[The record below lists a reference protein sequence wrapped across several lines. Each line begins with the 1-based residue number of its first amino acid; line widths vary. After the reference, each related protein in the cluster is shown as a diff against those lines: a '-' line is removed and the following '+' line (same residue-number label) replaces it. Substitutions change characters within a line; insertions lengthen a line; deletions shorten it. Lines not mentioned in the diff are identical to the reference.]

1 MSAVPTTLAVADYA
15 VFGVTLGISAAI
27 GIFYAIKD
35 WRSTEGTEGYLLGG
49 RNLGMI
55 PVSLSLS
62 VSFMSAVTV
71 LGTPAE
77 VYLYGTMYWWFLLS
91 MLIVAVVTSELYI
104 PTFYH
109 MGISSTYEYLEA
121 RFNRPVR
128 VLATITFILETIFY
142 VGIVIYAPSLALS
155 AVTGFDL
162 WSAVLSTGLVCTFY
176 TTLGG
181 IKAVIWT
188 DVFQAVVMLC
198 GFLAVTIRGSVVLG
212 GYENVW
218 KICEEGGRVD
228 FLHFD
233 LDPRYRH
240 TFWSIIVG
248 GTFLWLG
255 VYAVSQSQVQRYLCC
270 RSVNQAKGAIYLNW
284 LGLVII
290 ISLSVMNGAILYAF
304 YHDCDPLST
313 GKVGASDQLLPYMAL
328 ELFKDYPGLTGLV
341 VSCVFSGSLSTVS
354 SGINAMSCVTVEDFI
369 KPATKWS
376 ETTYTWLS
384 KGAVIIY
391 GGLCIAM
398 AYLASQLGGV
408 LEAALSILGLVGGP
422 LVGLFTLGMMFPFA
436 NSIGAFVGLL
446 SGLAVSTWVY
456 IGSKTYPPD
465 PIFVRKLPVDIS
477 GCPVVNITSNATIA
491 SFTSA
496 TTPLPTT
503 TVAPVIPAIA
513 DFYSISYVYYSCVG
527 FGTTLVIGLVLSLLT
542 CGWRDRKKINPK
554 LVTSIFD
561 HWLLEWIPQ
570 SFRDCMRCQVGEE
583 YRDWEIDMDNLKEYN
598 TKEMYTPAMI
608 PELGTK
614 RQRTD
619 TVKSVS
625 SGLSDGSGSNITSKM

>member
-1 MSAVPTTLAVADYA
+1 S
-15 VFGVTLGISAAI
+15 
-27 GIFYAIKD
+27 
-35 WRSTEGTEGYLLGG
+35 

-77 VYLYGTMYWWFLLS
+77 VYIYGTMYWWFLLA

-104 PTFYH
+104 PMFYK
-109 MGISSTYEYLEA
+109 MGISSTY
-121 RFNRPVR
+121 
-128 VLATITFILETIFY
+128 ETIFY

-162 WSAVLSTGLVCTFY
+162 WTAVMSTGIVCTFY

-198 GFLAVTIRGSVVLG
+198 GFLAVTIRGSIVLG
-212 GYENVW
+212 GYEKVW
-218 KICEEGGRVD
+218 QICEEGGRID

-270 RSVNQAKGAIYLNW
+270 RSVKQAKGAIYLNW
-284 LGLVII
+284 LGLVVI
-290 ISLSVMNGAILYAF
+290 ISLSVINGTILYAF
-304 YHDCDPLST
+304 YHDCDPLGT
-313 GKVGASDQLLPYMAL
+313 GKVGATDQLLPYMAL
-328 ELFKDYPGLTGLV
+328 ELFKDYPGVTGLV
-341 VSCVFSGSLSTVS
+341 VSCIFSGSLSTVS

-369 KPATKWS
+369 KPVTKWS
-376 ETTYTWLS
+376 DTTILINILLDS
-384 KGAVIIY
+384 SVIIY

-422 LVGLFTLGMMFPFA
+422 LVGLFTLGLLFPFA

-446 SGLAVSTWVY
+446 SGLAVSIWVY
-456 IGSKTYPPD
+456 VGSKTYPPAAE
-465 PIFVRKLPVDIS
+465 FARRLPLDQS
-477 GCPVVNITSNATIA
+477 GCPVV
-491 SFTSA
+491 
-496 TTPLPTT
+496 PLNMSTAMMTT
-503 TVAPVIPAIA
+503 TVAPEIPAIA
-513 DFYSISYVYYSCVG
+513 DFYSISYVYYSCIGV
-527 FGTTLVIGLVLSLLT
+527 GTTLVIGLLLSLLT
-542 CGWRDRKKINPK
+542 CGWRERKNVNP
-554 LVTSIFD
+554 LFVTSLFD
-561 HWLLEWIPQ
+561 H
-570 SFRDCMRCQVGEE
+570 
-583 YRDWEIDMDNLKEYN
+583 
-598 TKEMYTPAMI
+598 
-608 PELGTK
+608 
-614 RQRTD
+614 
-619 TVKSVS
+619 
-625 SGLSDGSGSNITSKM
+625 

>member
-1 MSAVPTTLAVADYA
+1 ELSTADYA
-15 VFGVTLGISAAI
+15 VFGVTLGFSAAI

-35 WRSTEGTEGYLLGG
+35 WRSREGTEEYLLGG

-77 VYLYGTMYWWFLLS
+77 VYIYGTMYWWFLLA

-104 PTFYH
+104 PMFYK
-109 MGISSTYEYLEA
+109 MGISSTYEYLEK

-128 VLATITFILETIFY
+128 ILATVTFILETIFY

-162 WSAVLSTGLVCTFY
+162 WTAVMSTGIVCTFY

-198 GFLAVTIRGSVVLG
+198 GFLAVTIRGSIVLG
-212 GYENVW
+212 GYEKVW
-218 KICEEGGRVD
+218 QICEEGGRID

-270 RSVNQAKGAIYLNW
+270 RSVKQAKGAIYLNW
-284 LGLVII
+284 LGLVVI
-290 ISLSVMNGAILYAF
+290 ISLSVINGTILYAF
-304 YHDCDPLST
+304 YHDCDPLGT
-313 GKVGASDQLLPYMAL
+313 GKVGATDQLLPYMAL
-328 ELFKDYPGLTGLV
+328 ELFKDYPGVTGLV
-341 VSCVFSGSLSTVS
+341 VSCIFSGSLSIQNTYVFFSTVS

-369 KPATKWS
+369 KPVTKWS
-376 ETTYTWLS
+376 DTTYTWVS
-384 KGAVIIY
+384 KGSVIIY

-422 LVGLFTLGMMFPFA
+422 LVGLFTLGLLFPFA

-446 SGLAVSTWVY
+446 SGLAVSIWVY
-456 IGSKTYPPD
+456 VGSKTYPPAAE
-465 PIFVRKLPVDIS
+465 FARRLPLDQS
-477 GCPVVNITSNATIA
+477 GCPVNISSNATVPSTIA
-491 SFTSA
+491 LNMSTA
-496 TTPLPTT
+496 MMTT
-503 TVAPVIPAIA
+503 TVAPEIPAIA
-513 DFYSISYVYYSCVG
+513 DFYSISYVYYSCIGV
-527 FGTTLVIGLVLSLLT
+527 GTTLVIGLLLSLLT
-542 CGWRDRKKINPK
+542 CETN
-554 LVTSIFD
+554 
-561 HWLLEWIPQ
+561 
-570 SFRDCMRCQVGEE
+570 
-583 YRDWEIDMDNLKEYN
+583 EI
-598 TKEMYTPAMI
+598 
-608 PELGTK
+608 
-614 RQRTD
+614 
-619 TVKSVS
+619 
-625 SGLSDGSGSNITSKM
+625 

>member
-1 MSAVPTTLAVADYA
+1 AVPTELSTADYA
-15 VFGVTLGISAAI
+15 VFGVTLGFSAAI

-35 WRSTEGTEGYLLGG
+35 WRSREGTEEYLLGG

-77 VYLYGTMYWWFLLS
+77 VYIYGTMYWWFLLA

-104 PTFYH
+104 PMFYK
-109 MGISSTYEYLEA
+109 MGISSTYEYLEK

-128 VLATITFILETIFY
+128 ILATVTFILETIFY

-162 WSAVLSTGLVCTFY
+162 WTAVMSTGIVCTFY

-198 GFLAVTIRGSVVLG
+198 GFLAVTIRGSIVLG
-212 GYENVW
+212 GYEKVW
-218 KICEEGGRVD
+218 QICEEGGRID

-270 RSVNQAKGAIYLNW
+270 RSVKQAKGAIYLNW
-284 LGLVII
+284 LGLVVI
-290 ISLSVMNGAILYAF
+290 ISLSVINGTILYAF
-304 YHDCDPLST
+304 YHDCDPLGT
-313 GKVGASDQLLPYMAL
+313 GKVGATDQLLPYMAL
-328 ELFKDYPGLTGLV
+328 ELFKDYPGVTGLV
-341 VSCVFSGSLSTVS
+341 VSCIFSGSLSTVS

-369 KPATKWS
+369 KPVTKWS
-376 ETTYTWLS
+376 DTTYTWVS
-384 KGAVIIY
+384 KGSVIIY

-422 LVGLFTLGMMFPFA
+422 LGNKTVYICVGKIF
-436 NSIGAFVGLL
+436 GAFVGLL
-446 SGLAVSTWVY
+446 SGLAVSIWVY
-456 IGSKTYPPD
+456 VGSKTYPPAAD
-465 PIFVRKLPVDIS
+465 
-477 GCPVVNITSNATIA
+477 NATVPSTIA
-491 SFTSA
+491 LNMSTA
-496 TTPLPTT
+496 MMTT
-503 TVAPVIPAIA
+503 TVAPEIPAIA
-513 DFYSISYVYYSCVG
+513 DFYSISYVYYSCIGV
-527 FGTTLVIGLVLSLLT
+527 GTTLVIGLLLSLLT
-542 CGWRDRKKINPK
+542 
-554 LVTSIFD
+554 
-561 HWLLEWIPQ
+561 
-570 SFRDCMRCQVGEE
+570 
-583 YRDWEIDMDNLKEYN
+583 
-598 TKEMYTPAMI
+598 
-608 PELGTK
+608 
-614 RQRTD
+614 
-619 TVKSVS
+619 
-625 SGLSDGSGSNITSKM
+625 